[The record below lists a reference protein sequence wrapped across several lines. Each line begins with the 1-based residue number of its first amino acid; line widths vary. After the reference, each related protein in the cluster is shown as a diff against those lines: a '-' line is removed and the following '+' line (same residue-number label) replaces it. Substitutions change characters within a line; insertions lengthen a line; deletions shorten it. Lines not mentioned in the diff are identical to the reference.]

1 MHQPFFLIILKYN
14 KLSNYPLAHVIIEK
28 KKKKKEPY
36 TISLGLLAVRRD
48 LIILLFF
55 FLSSLWMSGNSFA
68 FKR

>member
-36 TISLGLLAVRRD
+36 TISLGLLAVRSD

-55 FLSSLWMSGNSFA
+55 FF
-68 FKR
+68 

>member
-1 MHQPFFLIILKYN
+1 MHQPFFLIILKYD

-36 TISLGLLAVRRD
+36 TISLGLSD

-55 FLSSLWMSGNSFA
+55 F
-68 FKR
+68 FK